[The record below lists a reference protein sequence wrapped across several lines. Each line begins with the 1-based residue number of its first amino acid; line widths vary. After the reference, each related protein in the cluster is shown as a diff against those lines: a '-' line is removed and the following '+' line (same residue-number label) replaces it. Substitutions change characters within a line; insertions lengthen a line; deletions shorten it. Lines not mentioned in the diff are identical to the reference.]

1 MSRGPKNSSQRAKTS
16 KHLRSTTKKKFRND
30 NPEARAKYATKMA
43 GRIKRKAT
51 KKARRK

>member
-1 MSRGPKNSSQRAKTS
+1 MGRGPKNASQRAKVA
-16 KHLRSTTKKKFRND
+16 KHLRSSTKKKFRND

-43 GRIKRKAT
+43 SRIKRKAS